1 MIHPI
6 RLYGDPILRKT
17 ASPVTLFDT
26 ALEQLAGDM
35 LETMYHYNG
44 IGLAGPQ
51 IGLSKR
57 LFVAAEIDKD
67 KAQEEDEDAPPP
79 LTIDEKRERWGVVAE
94 HFMVNPEIV
103 SRSGEQPGVD
113 GCLSLPGL
121 FTEDV
126 QREDKITVRHQDV
139 AGNWLER
146 TAEGHFAWVIQ
157 HEFDHLEGIFFF
169 DRLPAPAKR
178 AFMQENRS
186 ELAAMQREAKAFL
199 KEHRGADELAVK

>member
-1 MIHPI
+1 MIYPI
-6 RLYGDPILRKT
+6 RLYGDPMLRKK
-17 ASPVTLFDT
+17 ASPVTSFDA
-26 ALEQLAGDM
+26 ALKQLAADM

-51 IGLSKR
+51 IGVPKR
-57 LFVAAEIDKD
+57 LFIAVEVDKS
-67 KAQEEDEDAPPP
+67 QEREEDEDAPPP
-79 LTIDEKRERWGVVAE
+79 LTMDEKRERWGVIAE
-94 HFMVNPEIV
+94 HFMVNPEIL

-126 QREDKITVRHQDV
+126 QREDEITVRYQDA
-139 AGNWLER
+139 AGEWHER
-146 TAEGHFAWVIQ
+146 NAKGHFAWVIQ
-157 HEFDHLEGIFFF
+157 HEYDHLEGVFFF

-178 AFMQENRS
+178 AFIDEHRS

-199 KEHRGADELAVK
+199 KEHRGSEVTVQ